1 MKFQIMTGIL
11 FTLLARRK
19 VKAAYLAKKYD
30 VSVRSIYR
38 YIEEMTVA
46 GIPIDVVRGAQGGI
60 FISDAFTL
68 PKGLL
73 TKEEYQKTLECL
85 LAMNEQIR
93 DETLSDVIEKLG
105 RREKAEERRAELGGN
120 ILVDGGPWGDE
131 RRFSDLLSV
140 ISHAT

>member
-73 TKEEYQKTLECL
+73 TKEEYQKTL
-85 LAMNEQIR
+85 
-93 DETLSDVIEKLG
+93 
-105 RREKAEERRAELGGN
+105 
-120 ILVDGGPWGDE
+120 
-131 RRFSDLLSV
+131 
-140 ISHAT
+140 